1 MLVFFKLLNVFQ
13 IELYRL
19 LMKIKVNNMI
29 GCFYLTGFSNLG
41 DWWTAVDSE
50 PSLSG
55 ASRLHNGSAIY
66 RGPEF
71 AHTVDELD
79 GPYIT
84 INKGILGCCLRH
96 LEMQ

>member
-1 MLVFFKLLNVFQ
+1 
-13 IELYRL
+13 
-19 LMKIKVNNMI
+19 MKIGPDILV
-29 GCFYLTGFSNLG
+29 GCLVAGFSNLG

-55 ASRLHNGSAIY
+55 TSRLHNGSVNY

-71 AHTVDELD
+71 ANNVDELD

-84 INKGILGCCLRH
+84 INKGFWVFFF
-96 LEMQ
+96 LEVTSLCTDQS

>member
-1 MLVFFKLLNVFQ
+1 
-13 IELYRL
+13 
-19 LMKIKVNNMI
+19 MI
-29 GCFYLTGFSNLG
+29 GFNNLG

-55 ASRLHNGSAIY
+55 TSRLHNGSANY

-71 AHTVDELD
+71 ANTVDELD

-84 INKGILGCCLRH
+84 INKGFLAVFFS
-96 LEMQ
+96 